1 MSFWPSAT
9 SISRTARGLAYA
21 RGRIGVAAPGRPPA
35 LRLVLGHAVG
45 FSKEAFAPTLVAL
58 GRLLEQRRCEATWIA
73 VDFSGHGASREPP
86 PEPSK
91 WNEHHAEEIIEVL
104 GDEAVH
110 ESEVRATL
118 PPPPLVGFGWS
129 MGGAVLASAE
139 VRRRHTFEHVL
150 MYEPPLFTRS
160 LAALAKLLSA
170 LGLNVM
176 ANSAA
181 KRRRVWPSLADARSH
196 LLRRSGKSFAPAAI
210 DAWVEG
216 AGFRPHTGG
225 VDSVAG
231 GVDSVAGAVE
241 LSCDPKYEARA
252 YSWPSLLKGPLV
264 LVVPQ
269 LASSAAWGGCAP
281 ACSRHRFMLPLS
293 TEQVGRARRCLCSR
307 SDMDTLTVNS

>member
-9 SISRTARGLAYA
+9 SVSRTAHGLAYA
-21 RGRIGVAAPGRPPA
+21 RGRIGFAAPGRPPA

-58 GRLLEQRRCEATWIA
+58 GRLLEQRRCEATFIA
-73 VDFSGHGASREPP
+73 LDFSGHGASREPP

-118 PPPPLVGFGWS
+118 PPPPPLVGFGWS

-139 VRRRHTFEHVL
+139 VRRRHTFKHVL

-170 LGLNVM
+170 LGLNMM

-216 AGFRPHTGG
+216 AGFHPHTGG
-225 VDSVAG
+225 VDSAAG
-231 GVDSVAGAVE
+231 GVDGVAGAVE

-269 LASSAAWGGCAP
+269 LAPSAAWGAAHDAPQPVRDIALCCPSQPSRLAGRGATCA
-281 ACSRHRFMLPLS
+281 
-293 TEQVGRARRCLCSR
+293 RAAIWIL
-307 SDMDTLTVNS
+307 

>member
-9 SISRTARGLAYA
+9 SVSRTAHGLAYA
-21 RGRIGVAAPGRPPA
+21 RGRIGFAAPGRPPA

-58 GRLLEQRRCEATWIA
+58 GRILEQRRCDATWIA
-73 VDFSGHGASREPP
+73 LDFSGHGASREPP

-91 WNEHHAEEIIEVL
+91 WNVHHAEEIEEIIEVL

-118 PPPPLVGFGWS
+118 PPPPPLVGFGWS
-129 MGGAVLASAE
+129 MGGAVLASVE
-139 VRRRHTFEHVL
+139 VRRRHTFKHVL

-170 LGLNVM
+170 LGLNMM

-196 LLRRSGKSFAPAAI
+196 LLRRSGRSFAPAAI

-216 AGFRPHTGG
+216 PGFRPHTGG
-225 VDSVAG
+225 RDSG
-231 GVDSVAGAVE
+231 AGAVE

-252 YSWPSLLKGPLV
+252 YSWPSLLKGLLV

-269 LASSAAWGGCAP
+269 LASSAAWGAAYDAP
-281 ACSRHRFMLPLS
+281 QPVRNIALCCPSQTSRLAGRGAAS
-293 TEQVGRARRCLCSR
+293 TRAAIWIL
-307 SDMDTLTVNS
+307 